1 MYVIVYLFIILC
13 VYRAIIDRRIIL
25 ICRNLLGIHIY
36 AKKKLLNV
44 FHSYLY
50 SYSYIYVFHKIV
62 QKLNLT

>member
-13 VYRAIIDRRIIL
+13 VYRAVHWRIIL
-25 ICRNLLGIHIY
+25 ICKNLLGIHIY

-50 SYSYIYVFHKIV
+50 SYSYIYVAHKIV